1 MIITQQITML
11 KESTNR
17 INLTVEL
24 SSQVQLSRNL
34 LRQLSKYVYF
44 N

>member
-24 SSQVQLSRNL
+24 SSQVQQSRNL